1 MSAWPGPA
9 AAERQKSKTKPTTS
23 PAQRG
28 EVTVGR
34 ASAMLR
40 RLPPPLKS
48 GARSADTHGIMGMPT
63 SVGGVSVS
71 GISDDQQEQLMAVYQ
86 AAIAKRAQDNAKT
99 QGIGAVQLIEQS
111 AAAAEPPSLP
121 PDATI
126 SVRA

>member
-1 MSAWPGPA
+1 
-9 AAERQKSKTKPTTS
+9 
-23 PAQRG
+23 
-28 EVTVGR
+28 
-34 ASAMLR
+34 
-40 RLPPPLKS
+40 
-48 GARSADTHGIMGMPT
+48 MPT